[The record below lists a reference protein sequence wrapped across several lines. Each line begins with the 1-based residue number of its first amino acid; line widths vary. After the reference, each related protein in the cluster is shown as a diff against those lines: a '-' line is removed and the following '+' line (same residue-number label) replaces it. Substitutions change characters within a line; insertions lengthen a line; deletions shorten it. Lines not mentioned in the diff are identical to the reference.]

1 MSLLLNGEKHKQKQ
15 ASFVRYTKCHSLPS
29 SLHIIIIMYRMSPV
43 LFADI
48 ITPFCDVDNK
58 NTVTWKQE
66 KLLRTNI
73 LNIIRI
79 LVAGLVVG
87 RRLAGRVGR
96 SQGRERE
103 QKGSST
109 FKSKLPFT
117 IYYCVAPST
126 ENYTHYTRIIPCKER
141 GRELWG

>member
-1 MSLLLNGEKHKQKQ
+1 M
-15 ASFVRYTKCHSLPS
+15 
-29 SLHIIIIMYRMSPV
+29 
-43 LFADI
+43 FADI
-48 ITPFCDVDNK
+48 ITPLCDVDNK
-58 NTVTWKQE
+58 NTVTWEQE

-96 SQGRERE
+96 AKGRERE
-103 QKGSST
+103 QTGSST

-117 IYYCVAPST
+117 IYYCVGPLHRKL
-126 ENYTHYTRIIPCKER
+126 YTTPEYYPV
-141 GRELWG
+141 